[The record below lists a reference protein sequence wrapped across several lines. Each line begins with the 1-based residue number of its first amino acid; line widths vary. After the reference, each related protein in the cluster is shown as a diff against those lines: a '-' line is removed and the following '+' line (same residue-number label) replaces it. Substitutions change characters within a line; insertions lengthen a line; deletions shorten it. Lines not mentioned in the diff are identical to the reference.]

1 MGPHA
6 KPGVQDVREYPR
18 AGRAADPDSDVICP
32 VANGDMF
39 DTLLRW
45 VQRQG
50 MAADRGAGGEGYLG
64 CFHRPDVTSTSS
76 TGRSVILFLAAN
88 PGRTTRL
95 ALEEECA
102 AIERELRMTAGH
114 HDLDLHSRWAI
125 TIDEMMHHL
134 NVMQPAVVHFSGHGG
149 SAATA
154 VRDAR
159 SQRADGRR
167 DAEAIED
174 AGIVLQDQDGEPKHV
189 TANALTRMIGSAAP
203 STRLAVLNACY
214 SQEAARSLCSVVD
227 CAIGMH
233 GSLGDPAARAFA
245 VALYRALGYR
255 RSVEN
260 ALAQAGATLEAHG
273 LAAGCVPVCHTRR
286 GVSAAR
292 VVLPRR

>member
-1 MGPHA
+1 M
-6 KPGVQDVREYPR
+6 
-18 AGRAADPDSDVICP
+18 I
-32 VANGDMF
+32 

-45 VQRQG
+45 LQRQG
-50 MAADRGAGGEGYLG
+50 TAANRGAGGEGLLG
-64 CFHRPDVTSTSS
+64 GHDQPDLTSTSGAS
-76 TGRSVILFLAAN
+76 IGGNVILFLAAS

-95 ALEEECA
+95 ALDEECA

-114 HDLDLHSRWAI
+114 HDLVFHPRWAI

-134 NVMQPAVVHFSGHGG
+134 NVMRPAVVHFSGHGG
-149 SAATA
+149 SAAT
-154 VRDAR
+154 VLRDAR
-159 SQRADGRR
+159 SQRAEGHR
-167 DAEAIED
+167 DVAAIGN
-174 AGIVLQDQDGEPKHV
+174 AGIVLQDTDGEPKHV
-189 TANALTRMIGSAAP
+189 TASALTRMIGSAAP
-203 STRLAVLNACY
+203 ATRLVVLNACY
-214 SQEAARSLCSVVD
+214 SQEVARSLCSVVD

-286 GVSAAR
+286 GIRAAR